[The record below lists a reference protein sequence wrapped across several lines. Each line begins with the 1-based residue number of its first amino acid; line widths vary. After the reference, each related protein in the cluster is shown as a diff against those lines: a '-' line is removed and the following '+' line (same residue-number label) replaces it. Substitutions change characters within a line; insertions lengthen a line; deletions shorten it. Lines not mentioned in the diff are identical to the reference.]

1 MMPNTDDALS
11 WKRSSY
17 HTPFNNRGGSKGSKV
32 YKLKFS
38 NRGDSKGSKVYKLKF
53 SSLLNWERNVI
64 FLSGMC
70 NYLHYTRPDNYISS
84 DETEP
89 EQ

>member
-17 HTPFNNRGGSKGSKV
+17 HTPFNNRGG
-32 YKLKFS
+32 
-38 NRGDSKGSKVYKLKF
+38 SKGSKVYKLKF